1 MFWIMTVK
9 FITLGCKT
17 NFYESQAM
25 AELFLGYPT
34 YALKST
40 GSELPSEET
49 DSVGNAG
56 EYDVEIE

>member
-1 MFWIMTVK
+1 MTNGE
-9 FITLGCKT
+9 TSY
-17 NFYESQAM
+17 NFYQAM
-25 AELFLGYPT
+25 AELFLSHPT
-34 YALKST
+34 DALKST